1 MTSTMI
7 EIELGNGDIY
17 AFNTE
22 DARKVYEELHKLFG
36 DIKETDMS
44 PWIQPWAVPSY
55 PPQPFSPYPWV
66 PYQPD
71 IIWCNSG
78 TSCEEQCE
86 Y

>member
-1 MTSTMI
+1 
-7 EIELGNGDIY
+7 
-17 AFNTE
+17 
-22 DARKVYEELHKLFG
+22 
-36 DIKETDMS
+36 MS

-78 TSCEEQCE
+78 TSCEEQ
-86 Y
+86 